1 MLMPLVVAL
10 SLAAPST
17 IRADDPPIQL
27 WIDPDHALVR
37 GDRVRVHVRAA
48 EDAYVVVLR
57 VDAEGRVRA
66 LFPLDP
72 GDDDFVRGGER
83 QEVRGRS
90 NREAFFIDERKGGG
104 TVLAAAAKSPFKFD
118 EFVRGDHWDYRV
130 LASDQARDDP
140 EAVLLDIVRRMAG
153 DEHFDYDVATYTV
166 MDVAQ
171 RPYGYRPYGFGYGA
185 FGYGG
190 YGYRGYG
197 YGGYGFG
204 LGFGSPFYYCDPFFD
219 SFCDPFF
226 YGYGYDPF
234 YYGGLRYGYCWWCGP
249 RVYAYSNNWYRPAAR
264 QGFLARF
271 RQTRPSSPPFVL
283 PSNPVTRRSV
293 PPAIIT
299 RPPVEER
306 PRDVRPADR
315 PPERR
320 APNKEARPADRP
332 SERRGPD
339 RAAPPRD
346 GGGRSNG
353 GQARPRTDT
362 KNHMDFFPQRSFS
375 SPPRSMSGSRP
386 DYSPRS
392 GSSWGGSR
400 GGGGGGGGSMR
411 SMTRGGGG
419 GSRSGGGGRHR

>member
-1 MLMPLVVAL
+1 MLIPLVVAL

-17 IRADDPPIQL
+17 IRADDPPVQV

-72 GDDDFVRGGER
+72 GDDDFLRGGQR
-83 QEVRGRS
+83 QEALGRS
-90 NREAFFIDERKGGG
+90 HREAFYIDEREGGG

-185 FGYGG
+185 F
-190 YGYRGYG
+190 
-197 YGGYGFG
+197 
-204 LGFGSPFYYCDPFFD
+204 
-219 SFCDPFF
+219 
-226 YGYGYDPF
+226 

-293 PPAIIT
+293 PPAIIS

-375 SPPRSMSGSRP
+375 SPPRS
-386 DYSPRS
+386 
-392 GSSWGGSR
+392 
-400 GGGGGGGGSMR
+400 
-411 SMTRGGGG
+411 
-419 GSRSGGGGRHR
+419 

>member
-1 MLMPLVVAL
+1 MLIPLVVAL

-17 IRADDPPIQL
+17 IRADDPPIQV

-37 GDRVRVHVRAA
+37 GDRVRVHVRTA

-90 NREAFFIDERKGGG
+90 NREAFFIDEREGGG

-140 EAVLLDIVRRMAG
+140 EAALLDIVRRMAG

-166 MDVAQ
+166 MDVAL

-190 YGYRGYG
+190 YGYGR
-197 YGGYGFG
+197 YGFG

-249 RVYAYSNNWYRPAAR
+249 RVYAYSPNVFRPSSR

-271 RQTRPSSPPFVL
+271 RERRASGPPFVL
-283 PSNPVTRRSV
+283 PSNPVTRRPV
-293 PPAIIT
+293 PAIIT

-306 PRDVRPADR
+306 PRDVRSADR

-320 APNKEARPADRP
+320 APNKEARPAARP

-346 GGGRSNG
+346 AGARGRSNG

-375 SPPRSMSGSRP
+375 SPSRSMSESRP
-386 DYSPRS
+386 SFSPRS
-392 GSSWGGSR
+392 SS
-400 GGGGGGGGSMR
+400 GGGGFMR

-419 GSRSGGGGRHR
+419 GGRSGGGGRHR